1 MKKITFDEEELYAI
15 AVFHIETREKAI
27 ADMEKVLGL
36 MDDDPEM
43 KALIVSVKEKL
54 KRISDKDFK
63 ELDVERYIEELEEED
78 EEEEPAEEDG
88 AGINDSFGGTVAENS
103 YGEEDAT

>member
-15 AVFHIETREKAI
+15 AVFNVETREKAI
-27 ADMEKVLGL
+27 TGMEKVLDL

-54 KRISDKDFK
+54 KRITDKDYK
-63 ELDVERYIEELEEED
+63 ELDVEHYIEELEEED
-78 EEEEPAEEDG
+78 DEEESEEDG
-88 AGINDSFGGTVAENS
+88 AGSTDSSVVAVVEIS
-103 YGEEDAT
+103 DGEEDAT

>member
-15 AVFHIETREKAI
+15 AVFNMETREKAI
-27 ADMEKVLGL
+27 TGMEKVLDL

-54 KRISDKDFK
+54 KRITDKDYK
-63 ELDVERYIEELEEED
+63 ELDVEHYIEELEEED
-78 EEEEPAEEDG
+78 DEEESEEDD
-88 AGINDSFGGTVAENS
+88 AGSTDSSVVAVVEIS
-103 YGEEDAT
+103 DGEEDAT

>member
-15 AVFHIETREKAI
+15 AVFNMETREKAI
-27 ADMEKVLGL
+27 TGMEKVLDL

-43 KALIVSVKEKL
+43 KALLVSVKEKL

-63 ELDVERYIEELEEED
+63 ELDVERYIEELEEEEAIRITTIVEALD
-78 EEEEPAEEDG
+78 YMNTLFEE
-88 AGINDSFGGTVAENS
+88 
-103 YGEEDAT
+103 

>member
-15 AVFHIETREKAI
+15 AVFNMESREKAI
-27 ADMEKVLGL
+27 TGMEKVLDL

-54 KRISDKDFK
+54 KRITDKDYK

-78 EEEEPAEEDG
+78 DEEESEEDG
-88 AGINDSFGGTVAENS
+88 IGSTDSSVVAVVETS
-103 YGEEDAT
+103 DGEVDAT

>member
-15 AVFHIETREKAI
+15 AVFNMETREKAI
-27 ADMEKVLGL
+27 TGMEKVLDL

-43 KALIVSVKEKL
+43 KALLVSVKEKL
-54 KRISDKDFK
+54 KRITDKDYK

-78 EEEEPAEEDG
+78 DEEESEEDG
-88 AGINDSFGGTVAENS
+88 TGSTDSSVVAVVETS
-103 YGEEDAT
+103 DGEEDTT

>member
-15 AVFHIETREKAI
+15 AVFNMDTREKAI
-27 ADMEKVLGL
+27 TGMEKVLDL

-43 KALIVSVKEKL
+43 KALLVSVKEKL
-54 KRISDKDFK
+54 KRITDKDYK

-78 EEEEPAEEDG
+78 DEEESEEDG
-88 AGINDSFGGTVAENS
+88 AGSTDSSVVAVVEIS
-103 YGEEDAT
+103 DGEEDAT

>member
-15 AVFHIETREKAI
+15 AVFHIESREKAI
-27 ADMEKVLGL
+27 AGMEKVLGL

-63 ELDVERYIEELEEED
+63 ELDVERYIEELEEEN
-78 EEEEPAEEDG
+78 EEEESAEEDVAG
-88 AGINDSFGGTVAENS
+88 GSDSSDNAGIENS
-103 YGEEDAT
+103 NEEEDAT

>member
-1 MKKITFDEEELYAI
+1 MRKITFDEEELYAI

-27 ADMEKVLGL
+27 AGMEKVLGL

-54 KRISDKDFK
+54 KRISDKDFM

-78 EEEEPAEEDG
+78 EEEEAEEDDGG
-88 AGINDSFGGTVAENS
+88 AVAGNS
-103 YGEEDAT
+103 DEEEDAT

>member
-15 AVFHIETREKAI
+15 AVFHIESREKAI
-27 ADMEKVLGL
+27 AGMEKVLGL

-78 EEEEPAEEDG
+78 EEEESAEEDG
-88 AGINDSFGGTVAENS
+88 AGGNDSSDNASIENS
-103 YGEEDAT
+103 NGEEDAT

>member
-15 AVFHIETREKAI
+15 AVFNMETREKAI
-27 ADMEKVLGL
+27 AGMEKVLDL

-54 KRISDKDFK
+54 KRITDKDYK

-78 EEEEPAEEDG
+78 DEEESEEDG
-88 AGINDSFGGTVAENS
+88 IGSTDSSVVAVVETS
-103 YGEEDAT
+103 DGEVDAT

>member
-15 AVFHIETREKAI
+15 AVFNMETREKAI
-27 ADMEKVLGL
+27 TGMEKVLDL

-43 KALIVSVKEKL
+43 KALLVSVKEKL
-54 KRISDKDFK
+54 KRITDKDYK

-78 EEEEPAEEDG
+78 DEEESEEDG
-88 AGINDSFGGTVAENS
+88 IGSTDSSVVAVVETS
-103 YGEEDAT
+103 DGEVDAT

>member
-15 AVFHIETREKAI
+15 AVFNMETREKAI
-27 ADMEKVLGL
+27 TGMEKVLDL

-43 KALIVSVKEKL
+43 KALLVSVKEKL
-54 KRISDKDFK
+54 KRITDKDYK

-78 EEEEPAEEDG
+78 DEEESEEDG
-88 AGINDSFGGTVAENS
+88 IGSTDSSVVAVVKTS
-103 YGEEDAT
+103 DGEEDAT

>member
-15 AVFHIETREKAI
+15 AVFNMETREKAI
-27 ADMEKVLGL
+27 TGMEKVLDL

-43 KALIVSVKEKL
+43 KALLVSVKEKL
-54 KRISDKDFK
+54 KRITDKDYK

-78 EEEEPAEEDG
+78 DEEESEEDG
-88 AGINDSFGGTVAENS
+88 TRSTDSSVVAVVETS
-103 YGEEDAT
+103 DGEENAT

>member
-15 AVFHIETREKAI
+15 AVFNMETREKAI
-27 ADMEKVLGL
+27 TGMEKVLDL

-43 KALIVSVKEKL
+43 KALLVSVKEKL
-54 KRISDKDFK
+54 KRITDKDYK

-78 EEEEPAEEDG
+78 DEEESVEEDG
-88 AGINDSFGGTVAENS
+88 NASTDSGNGTVAESSN
-103 YGEEDAT
+103 GEEGAT

>member
-15 AVFHIETREKAI
+15 AVFNMETREKAI
-27 ADMEKVLGL
+27 TGMEKVLDL

-43 KALIVSVKEKL
+43 KALLVSVKEKL
-54 KRISDKDFK
+54 KRITDKDYK

-78 EEEEPAEEDG
+78 DEEESEEDG
-88 AGINDSFGGTVAENS
+88 IGSTDSSVVAVVETS
-103 YGEEDAT
+103 DGEEDAT

>member
-15 AVFHIETREKAI
+15 AVFNMETREKAI
-27 ADMEKVLGL
+27 TGMEKVLDL

-54 KRISDKDFK
+54 KRITDKDYK
-63 ELDVERYIEELEEED
+63 ELDVEHYIEELEEED
-78 EEEEPAEEDG
+78 DEEESEEDG
-88 AGINDSFGGTVAENS
+88 AGSTDSSVVAVVEIS
-103 YGEEDAT
+103 DGEEDAT

>member
-27 ADMEKVLGL
+27 AGMEKVLGL

-63 ELDVERYIEELEEED
+63 ELDVERYIEELEEQD
-78 EEEEPAEEDG
+78 EEEESAEEDG
-88 AGINDSFGGTVAENS
+88 AGGNVSSDNAGIEIIN
-103 YGEEDAT
+103 GEEDAT

>member
-15 AVFHIETREKAI
+15 AVFHIESREKAI
-27 ADMEKVLGL
+27 ASMEKVLGL

-78 EEEEPAEEDG
+78 EEEESAEEDG
-88 AGINDSFGGTVAENS
+88 AGGNDSSDNASIENS
-103 YGEEDAT
+103 NGEEDAT

>member
-15 AVFHIETREKAI
+15 AVFNMETREKAI
-27 ADMEKVLGL
+27 TGMEKVLDL

-54 KRISDKDFK
+54 KRITDKDYK

-78 EEEEPAEEDG
+78 DEEESEEDG
-88 AGINDSFGGTVAENS
+88 NASTDSGNGTVAESSN
-103 YGEEDAT
+103 GEEDAT

>member
-15 AVFHIETREKAI
+15 AVFNMESREKAI
-27 ADMEKVLGL
+27 TGMEKVLDL

-43 KALIVSVKEKL
+43 KALLVSVKEKL
-54 KRISDKDFK
+54 KRITDKDYK

-78 EEEEPAEEDG
+78 DEEESVEEDG
-88 AGINDSFGGTVAENS
+88 NASTDSGNGTVAESSN
-103 YGEEDAT
+103 GEGDAT

>member
-15 AVFHIETREKAI
+15 AVFNMETREKAI
-27 ADMEKVLGL
+27 TGMEKVLDL

-43 KALIVSVKEKL
+43 KALLVSVKEKL
-54 KRISDKDFK
+54 KRITDKDYK

-78 EEEEPAEEDG
+78 DEEESEEDG
-88 AGINDSFGGTVAENS
+88 TGSTDSSVIAVVETS
-103 YGEEDAT
+103 DGEVDAT

>member
-15 AVFHIETREKAI
+15 AVFNMETREKAI
-27 ADMEKVLGL
+27 TGMEKVLDL

-43 KALIVSVKEKL
+43 KALLVSVKEKL
-54 KRISDKDFK
+54 KRITDKDYK

-78 EEEEPAEEDG
+78 DEEESEEDG
-88 AGINDSFGGTVAENS
+88 AGSTDSSVVAVVEIS
-103 YGEEDAT
+103 DGEEDAT

>member
-15 AVFHIETREKAI
+15 AVFNMETREKAI
-27 ADMEKVLGL
+27 RGMEKVLDL

-54 KRISDKDFK
+54 KRITDKDYK

-78 EEEEPAEEDG
+78 DEEESEEDG
-88 AGINDSFGGTVAENS
+88 IGSTDSSVVAVVETS
-103 YGEEDAT
+103 DGEVDAT

>member
-15 AVFHIETREKAI
+15 AVFNMETREKAI
-27 ADMEKVLGL
+27 TGMEKVLDL

-43 KALIVSVKEKL
+43 KALLVSVREKL
-54 KRISDKDFK
+54 KRITDKDYK

-78 EEEEPAEEDG
+78 DEEESVEEDG
-88 AGINDSFGGTVAENS
+88 NASTDSGNGTVAES
-103 YGEEDAT
+103 SKGEEDAT

>member
-15 AVFHIETREKAI
+15 AVFNMESREKAI
-27 ADMEKVLGL
+27 TGMEKVLDL

-43 KALIVSVKEKL
+43 KALLVSVKEKL
-54 KRISDKDFK
+54 KRITDKDYK

-78 EEEEPAEEDG
+78 DEEESEEEG
-88 AGINDSFGGTVAENS
+88 TGSTDSRVVAVVEAFD
-103 YGEEDAT
+103 GEEDAT

>member
-15 AVFHIETREKAI
+15 AVFNMETREKAI
-27 ADMEKVLGL
+27 TGMEKVLDL

-43 KALIVSVKEKL
+43 KALLVSVKEKL
-54 KRISDKDFK
+54 KRITDKDYK

-78 EEEEPAEEDG
+78 DEEEFEEDG
-88 AGINDSFGGTVAENS
+88 TGSTDSSVVAVVKTS
-103 YGEEDAT
+103 DGEEDAT

>member
-15 AVFHIETREKAI
+15 AVFNMESREKAI
-27 ADMEKVLGL
+27 TGMEKVLDL

-43 KALIVSVKEKL
+43 KALLVSVKEKL
-54 KRISDKDFK
+54 KRITDKDYK

-78 EEEEPAEEDG
+78 DEKESEEDG
-88 AGINDSFGGTVAENS
+88 NASIDSGNGTVAESSN
-103 YGEEDAT
+103 GEEDAT